1 MVNKAYQIFDGAA
14 ASPLTG
20 ELNIDGIW
28 KNRSFWPMSGCVL
41 EMVQNV
47 NIFMQ
52 SVAYDALEPAS
63 VWQVLRSY

>member
-1 MVNKAYQIFDGAA
+1 
-14 ASPLTG
+14 
-20 ELNIDGIW
+20 
-28 KNRSFWPMSGCVL
+28 MSGCVL

-63 VWQVLRSY
+63 V